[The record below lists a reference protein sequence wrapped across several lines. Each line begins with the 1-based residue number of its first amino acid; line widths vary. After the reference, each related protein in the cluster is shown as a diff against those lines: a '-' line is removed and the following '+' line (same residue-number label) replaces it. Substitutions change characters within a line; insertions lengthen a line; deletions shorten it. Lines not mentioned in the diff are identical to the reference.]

1 MVSVNLEQSNLATEL
16 EGVLPPGA
24 TFELSQEFYFEAAH
38 TLERDYET
46 ESSRRIHG
54 HTYSACITIKGV
66 PYPNSGMI
74 VDLASLREEV
84 ARIRELLDHRLLDEV
99 ETLGPATLE
108 NLCAYVYRQ
117 FKAREIIKKI
127 SVWREKSGDRC
138 SLNLEI

>member
-1 MVSVNLEQSNLATEL
+1 MVSVNLGQSNVATEL
-16 EGVLPPGA
+16 RGELPQGA
-24 TFELSQEFYFEAAH
+24 SYELSQEFYFEAAH

-66 PYPNSGMI
+66 PHPNNGMI

-84 ARIRELLDHRLLDEV
+84 GRIRELLDHRLLDDV
-99 ETLGPATLE
+99 DTLGPATLE
-108 NLCAYVYRQ
+108 NLCAYIHRQ
-117 FKAREIIKKI
+117 FKAREIIKKV

-138 SLNLEI
+138 SLNFEI